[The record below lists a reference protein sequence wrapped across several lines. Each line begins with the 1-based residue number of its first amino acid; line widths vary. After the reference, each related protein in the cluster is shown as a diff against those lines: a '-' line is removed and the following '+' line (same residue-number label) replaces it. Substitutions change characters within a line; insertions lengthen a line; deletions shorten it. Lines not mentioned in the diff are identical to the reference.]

1 MFEIRKISIYE
12 TFWPLPKSF
21 LNRDF
26 TVLSNYECA
35 KKRKSRA
42 GGRPANLWEY
52 VVLGES
58 EVASRNMVG

>member
-1 MFEIRKISIYE
+1 MEEKNLVLYI
-12 TFWPLPKSF
+12 L
-21 LNRDF
+21 
-26 TVLSNYECA
+26 LSNYECA